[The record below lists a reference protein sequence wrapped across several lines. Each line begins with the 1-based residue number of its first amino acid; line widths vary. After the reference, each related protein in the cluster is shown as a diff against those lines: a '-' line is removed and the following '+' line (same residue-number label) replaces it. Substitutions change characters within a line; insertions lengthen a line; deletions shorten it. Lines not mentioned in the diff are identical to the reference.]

1 MSESAVILEGEVA
14 RRFNP
19 VDKLRATNQDSSVSD
34 WVPSDTLD
42 LGNLMASENNL
53 YLANIDDDCDA
64 YEEVEVDVSTDLE
77 DADDETKNTHK
88 ITGTGSD
95 GNDYAVGLDEN
106 GNLTTEM
113 VPAAIHIVVPP
124 RKLKYKDGETL
135 DFTGIHVYLMDGN
148 NKRYTD
154 SSYPTGEIPF
164 GELLF
169 PETIATA
176 GDGGKTSDLDTSP
189 IEKPIYAT
197 GGYAVYEHGSS
208 DVQVKEVVRV
218 EGEYCVSY
226 VATNHKN
233 AKSIY
238 ASDRIGNASWTYEV
252 YHNNK
257 KIDAATIVHYATE
270 SYTHNGKTV
279 YYSAT
284 NYGVTQ
290 YELNGFV
297 EVETLPNKDGAI
309 AWTLVYGDSEGG
321 GGNSI
326 PVQWMRS
333 DGEILEDTFEIEIV
347 SEEQPVPAPEPDPWG
362 GYADVSWGG
371 HHYNLNR
378 RLVPPVQYSNGYC
391 WRQQASE
398 YIAEY
403 TVEQAASMGWLILI
417 R

>member
-1 MSESAVILEGEVA
+1 MSDVIISEGGVSRKFA
-14 RRFNP
+14 P
-19 VDKLRATNQDSSVSD
+19 VDKLKVNNQGSGVSLWVSD
-34 WVPSDTLD
+34 KEVGS
-42 LGNLMASENNL
+42 
-53 YLANIDDDCDA
+53 ANITNNGVYAAVEDEYYA
-64 YEEVEVDVSTDLE
+64 YDEVTVDVPEDL
-77 DADDETKNTHK
+77 DDPSQ
-88 ITGTGSD
+88 TGSVTGHDPTD
-95 GNDYAVGLDEN
+95 GNDYEYNLNEDGELDVS
-106 GNLTTEM
+106 M
-113 VPAAIHIVVPP
+113 IPAAIHIVVPP
-124 RKLKYKDGETL
+124 RKLKYEDNETI

-148 NKRYTD
+148 NHRYTD
-154 SSYPTGEIPF
+154 DSYPTGEIPF

-208 DVQVKEVVRV
+208 DVQIKEVLRV
-218 EGEYCVSY
+218 EGGYCVSY
-226 VATNHKN
+226 VTTNHKN

-279 YYSAT
+279 YYGAT

-297 EVETLPNKDGAI
+297 EVETLPNQDGAI

-333 DGEILEDTFEIEIV
+333 DGEILEDTFEIEV
-347 SEEQPVPAPEPDPWG
+347 GEGGEPGPPEPDPWAG
-362 GYADVSWGG
+362 NYDVSWHG
-371 HHYNLNR
+371 HTYNINRKIVPEVHYA
-378 RLVPPVQYSNGYC
+378 NGYC
-391 WRQQASE
+391 WQE
-398 YIAEY
+398 GTTEY
-403 TVEQAASMGWLILI
+403 TVEQAVGFGWLIRI
-417 R
+417 GM